1 MCEKCD
7 NFKKPIYE
15 VKSRIDNIDY
25 KSVLEFSKNMFKLE
39 LFNRNTDTDY
49 WRLDTYFIEGIE
61 YCPFCGK
68 KIDFDSK
75 EDLKPYEELYL
86 QMERF
91 NLKEIT
97 NPYTGL
103 NETFEEV
110 MIKAME
116 GK

>member
-61 YCPFCGK
+61 YCPFCGE

-75 EDLKPYEELYL
+75 VDLKPYEELYL

-103 NETFEEV
+103 NETFEEI

-116 GK
+116 EK